1 MTTVK
6 ASVETLSPGDT
17 KAKFDRVYDDTDP
30 REYFRVLSGLDYV
43 IPDLA
48 KEIFRP
54 LIRRRQAELG
64 RPPQVLDL
72 GCSYGINAAL
82 TRYPIGIQRLAER
95 YANPAIAGLD
105 TKTLAELDGHYFR
118 GWPQRSA
125 ARFVGL
131 DRSQAAISYALS
143 VGLLDAGIAA
153 DFEENEPTAEEA
165 RLLGASDMII
175 STGVV
180 GYISERTF
188 HAILAG
194 RKSGPPPLIA
204 SFVLRMFPF
213 DRIAEEL
220 GQYGLVTEKLEGV
233 TFVQRRFNS
242 TGELEATLGHLERLG
257 IDPRGKEAEGLLH
270 AELFI
275 SRPPE
280 AARRVPL
287 ADLVSV
293 TSGVSRRYGR
303 RYRQVAA
310 DSVPPLRRSAV
321 DADERLSHPA

>member
-1 MTTVK
+1 VK
-6 ASVETLSPGDT
+6 TSVETLSPGDT
-17 KAKFDRVYDDTDP
+17 KAKFDRVYDDPDP

-64 RPPQVLDL
+64 RPPQVLDI

-82 TRYPIGIQRLAER
+82 VRYPIGIQRLADR

-105 TKTLAELDGHYFR
+105 TKILADLDGHYFR
-118 GWPQRSA
+118 GWPRRTA

-131 DRSQAAISYALS
+131 DRSAAAIAYAKS
-143 VGLLDAGIAA
+143 VGLLDDGIAA
-153 DFEENEPTAEEA
+153 NFEENEPTAEEA

-180 GYISERTF
+180 GYVTERTF
-188 HAILAG
+188 HAILAE
-194 RKSGPPPLIA
+194 RQSGPPPLIV

-213 DRIAEEL
+213 DKIAAEL

-270 AELFI
+270 AELFV
-275 SRPPE
+275 SRTPE
-280 AARRVPL
+280 SIRQVPL
-287 ADLVSV
+287 ADLISV

-303 RYRQVAA
+303 RYRQVGADAA
-310 DSVPPLRRSAV
+310 IPVRRTATA
-321 DADERLSHPA
+321 DAGNRLSRPA